1 MTARRASVAAVASVA
16 GVVGVLLLLMT
27 WASVTGPGE
36 VFHGSTRDPSFL
48 HSIAFPTNST
58 SSGGGHIRK
67 LHLTHREAARPA
79 ALPWL
84 ADLVHWA
91 ARLGAL
97 YLIYRLGRWLVE
109 DLLARRR
116 PRPGAEEV
124 EFDVLEHPERLA
136 RQLRDD
142 ADAAYLALLSGEP
155 RNAIVACWD
164 RFEQQAELVGAA
176 RQPWETSSEFT
187 WRLLEAVSA
196 DAAAVGRLEALYREA
211 RFSTH
216 PIDEDRRTRATEA
229 LRAIHLS
236 LGADAPRPRA

>member
-1 MTARRASVAAVASVA
+1 MTASRASVAAVASVA
-16 GVVGVLLLLMT
+16 GVVGILLLLMT

-36 VFHGSTRDPSFL
+36 VFRGATRDPSFL
-48 HSIAFPTNST
+48 PSVGVPA
-58 SSGGGHIRK
+58 SSASAGGRHIRK
-67 LHLTHREAARPA
+67 LHLTRKEAKRPA

-116 PRPGAEEV
+116 LRPRVEAV

-136 RQLRDD
+136 RRLRDD
-142 ADAAYLALLSGEP
+142 ADEAYLALLSGQP

-176 RQPWETSSEFT
+176 RKPWETSSEFT

-196 DAAAVGRLEALYREA
+196 DSPAVGRLEVLYREA

-236 LGADAPRPRA
+236 LGADAPGSRA